1 MDLIFKTRNGS
12 RVSDRQRT
20 HIEQK
25 LGKLERYLDQINSAT
40 VEVVTEQRHDEG
52 EVQRLQVTLVG
63 EHGIILRAD
72 QRAADIYAATDLV
85 QNVLQRQI
93 KRYKEKH
100 WRRGRLR
107 HRAGEFIASE
117 PPVVADEPEELDAE
131 SQPDRQVVRVKNFE
145 LLPMYSDEAI
155 EQMELLDHSF
165 FVYRDADTAQI
176 SIVYRRHD
184 GNYGLIMPESTY

>member
-12 RVSDRQRT
+12 RISDRQRT

-40 VEVVTEQRHDEG
+40 IEIATEQRHDEG

-72 QRAADIYAATDLV
+72 QRAADLYAATDLV

-100 WRRGRLR
+100 WRQGRLR
-107 HRAGEFIASE
+107 HRGGEFIASE
-117 PPVVADEPEELDAE
+117 PTDVTAEPEEADAE
-131 SQPDRQVVRVKNFE
+131 PQLDRQVLRVKNFE

-165 FVYRDADTAQI
+165 FVYRDADTSQI

-184 GNYGLIMPESTY
+184 GNYGLIMPESA

>member
-25 LGKLERYLDQINSAT
+25 LNKLARYLDQINSAT
-40 VEVVTEQRHDEG
+40 VEVTTEQRQNEG

-117 PPVVADEPEELDAE
+117 LSDVMTDAE
-131 SQPDRQVVRVKNFE
+131 DAEPQPDRQVMRVKNFE

-184 GNYGLIMPESTY
+184 GNYGLIMPESA

>member
-25 LGKLERYLDQINSAT
+25 LGKLERYLDQLKSAT
-40 VEVVTEQRHDEG
+40 IEIATEQRHDEG

-72 QRAADIYAATDLV
+72 QRAADLYAATDLV

-107 HRAGEFIASE
+107 HRGGEFIASE
-117 PPVVADEPEELDAE
+117 PAEEAAEPEEVDAE
-131 SQPDRQVVRVKNFE
+131 PQLDRQVMRVKNFE

-165 FVYRDADTAQI
+165 FVYRDADTSQI

-184 GNYGLIMPESTY
+184 GNYGLIMPESA

>member
-25 LGKLERYLDQINSAT
+25 LNKLARYLDQINSAT
-40 VEVVTEQRHDEG
+40 VEVTTEQRQNEG

-117 PPVVADEPEELDAE
+117 LSDAMTDAE
-131 SQPDRQVVRVKNFE
+131 DAEPQPDRQVMRVKNFE

-184 GNYGLIMPESTY
+184 GNYGLIMPESA